1 MRGPSLP
8 FAYARRV
15 AGLAVSNPQEFVD
28 RVQGRI
34 ERRRH
39 RTSEAPPLFSDPQG
53 WGQALH
59 RLLDQPEDCTGC
71 ARFEQIWHD
80 IEATLPPGSPRLG
93 EGFDA
98 GVGLAQAAYVTV
110 RHLKPARVVETGVA
124 RGVTTRFVLEAM
136 AENSHGQLT
145 SIDLPPLTR
154 HWHQHTAAAVPQRL
168 HHRWQF
174 VRGSSRRELPYLL
187 EQGPVGVFIQDS
199 SHTQRLMHWEMQTAW
214 PHVEPGGVLLSDG
227 ANRSRAFRESGA
239 LAEGTWLTAHEWE
252 RERYLGVVRRP
263 PLPRLTRRSA

>member
-1 MRGPSLP
+1 M
-8 FAYARRV
+8 
-15 AGLAVSNPQEFVD
+15 AGLAVSNPQEFAD

-39 RTSEAPPLFSDPQG
+39 RSETAPPLFSDPQG
-53 WGQALH
+53 WGDALH
-59 RLLDQPEDCTGC
+59 RLLGEPEQCRNCD
-71 ARFEQIWHD
+71 RFSEIWAD
-80 IEATLPPGSPRLG
+80 IEADLPPDSPALG

-136 AENSHGQLT
+136 AENGHGQLT

-154 HWHQHTAAAVPQRL
+154 HWHQHTASAVPQRL

-187 EQGPVGVFIQDS
+187 AGAHRRLHPGLEPHPAPHALGDGDRVAARGAGRGTALRRRQPQPCVPRVG
-199 SHTQRLMHWEMQTAW
+199 
-214 PHVEPGGVLLSDG
+214 
-227 ANRSRAFRESGA
+227 RAG
-239 LAEGTWLTAHEWE
+239 
-252 RERYLGVVRRP
+252 
-263 PLPRLTRRSA
+263 